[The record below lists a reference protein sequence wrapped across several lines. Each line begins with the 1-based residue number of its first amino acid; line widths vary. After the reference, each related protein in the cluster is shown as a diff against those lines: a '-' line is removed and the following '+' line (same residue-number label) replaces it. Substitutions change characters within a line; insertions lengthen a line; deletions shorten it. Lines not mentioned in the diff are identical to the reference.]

1 VRSLPAMARARPPKM
16 LPSQPKLSYAFVA
29 ADRRYTCDGGQ
40 AMDRTDD
47 ATDDD
52 DHSYSD
58 GPLPAVGYSVSMPTL
73 GAAGSRRLP
82 AGRQAAAAAAGLF
95 GSPAR
100 RSLSP
105 LRLAN
110 AAEPS
115 LHDTSRGG
123 GDGDACYGQRGHGGG
138 GGGGRRRQ
146 AEGWERL
153 YPSAGGEKG
162 HLQRIS
168 HFLWQ
173 MEERKRRAHD
183 DIPAWRVAVDA
194 QKSMHPES
202 STGTVL

>member
-1 VRSLPAMARARPPKM
+1 MGPYDIGRHSAGALPAAERHRLGVRAQWLPRSTDTRALPRPTDTNAPRCDRVGQASWGRRPLDGADEVRSLPAMARARPPKM

-40 AMDRTDD
+40 AMDAAD

-52 DHSYSD
+52 DYSYSD

-73 GAAGSRRLP
+73 GVAGSRRLP
-82 AGRQAAAAAAGLF
+82 AGRRAATAAAVGLL

-115 LHDTSRGG
+115 LHGTNS
-123 GDGDACYGQRGHGGG
+123 YV
-138 GGGGRRRQ
+138 
-146 AEGWERL
+146 L
-153 YPSAGGEKG
+153 S
-162 HLQRIS
+162 
-168 HFLWQ
+168 FL
-173 MEERKRRAHD
+173 
-183 DIPAWRVAVDA
+183 
-194 QKSMHPES
+194 
-202 STGTVL
+202 